1 VDINGHKAFTLFDSG
16 CTTEAISPDF
26 CQVANICVFPIES
39 EVVLQLG
46 MAGSRSKI
54 NHGATARVTY
64 STLVSEEYVDIVN
77 LDRYDAI
84 VGTRYMR
91 KHGIS
96 HAIKPRRRCLT
107 MTRTAAVRHSAELKA
122 DGAKLTEED
131 IPRLRDRWMEISKD
145 IMSGVPE
152 TMPPLRAVNHR
163 IPLIDDKKIYNYHLP
178 KCPDSMKDQLLDKI
192 NRYVRAG
199 WWTAVQTDQ
208 AAPMLCIPKK
218 TGLLRTAIDCRKR
231 NEIH

>member
-26 CQVANICVFPIES
+26 CRVANIRVFPIES

-46 MAGSRSKI
+46 TAGSRSKI
-54 NHGATARVTY
+54 NHGATARVKY

-84 VGTRYMR
+84 IGTRYMR

-96 HAIKPRRRCLT
+96 LDFEHNQVLVKADLT
-107 MTRTAAVRHSAELKA
+107 EVFQAAAVQHSTELKSE
-122 DGAKLTEED
+122 GAKLTDED

-152 TMPPLRAVNHR
+152 TMPPLCAVNHR

-208 AAPMLCIPKK
+208 AAPMLCIPK
-218 TGLLRTAIDCRKR
+218 
-231 NEIH
+231 